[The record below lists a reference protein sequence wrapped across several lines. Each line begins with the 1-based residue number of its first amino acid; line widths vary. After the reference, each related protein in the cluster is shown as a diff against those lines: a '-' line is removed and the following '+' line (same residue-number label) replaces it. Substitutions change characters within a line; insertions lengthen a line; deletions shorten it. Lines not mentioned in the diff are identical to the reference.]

1 MRLPD
6 FYYND
11 LPNMLG
17 LQFKQ
22 TNQFLN
28 YFFFKKQHV
37 TVKILPLFAVSLAV
51 TKQNRKFPV

>member
-1 MRLPD
+1 
-6 FYYND
+6 
-11 LPNMLG
+11 MLG

-28 YFFFKKQHV
+28 YFLKKKQHV
-37 TVKILPLFAVSLAV
+37 TVKIVPLFAVSLAV

>member
-28 YFFFKKQHV
+28 YFFKKKQHV

-51 TKQNRKFPV
+51 TEQNRKFPV